1 MRREEAFW
9 DFKGSHKGFQDSGR
23 GSKRCYLAV
32 SLPVRHELF
41 VGEVDAV

>member
-1 MRREEAFW
+1 MGREEEAFW
-9 DFKGSHKGFQDSGR
+9 DFKDKGFQAEGR
-23 GSKRCYLAV
+23 GRKRCYLAV